1 MPVLS
6 DDVVVG
12 IHFPSNRA
20 AVGFICPLNLAS
32 NMRQLLVLLTVAMLA
47 LSVSGAGESGVNEST
62 STEGTQIAYI
72 SHASLVQEGGVFDMY
87 VTVNQGSNVTSIQWI
102 TQICINS
109 GVCYPPEINDMEPV
123 DNDTYTATVDID
135 PTAAY
140 INWKFVLHSEDDS
153 ESTVPETGFGW
164 KVWSECWYDNETWG
178 GPSTDCQGIESVGS
192 LLPGFA
198 APAAAAAIGMAALMA
213 RRD

>member
-47 LSVSGAGESGVNEST
+47 ASFSAVAESGVNEST

-109 GVCYPPEINDMEPV
+109 GVCYSPEINDMEPV

-135 PTAAY
+135 PTASY

-164 KVWSECWYDNETWG
+164 KVWSDCWYDNETWG
-178 GPSTDCQGIESVGS
+178 GP
-192 LLPGFA
+192 
-198 APAAAAAIGMAALMA
+198 
-213 RRD
+213 

>member
-1 MPVLS
+1 MRPVRTIDKQVES
-6 DDVVVG
+6 VV
-12 IHFPSNRA
+12 NRA

-72 SHASLVQEGGVFDMY
+72 NHASLVQEGGVFDMY
-87 VTVNQGSNVTSIQWI
+87 VTVNSGSNVTSIQWI

-109 GVCYPPEINDMEPV
+109 GVCYPPEINDMEAV

-135 PTAAY
+135 YTASY
-140 INWKFVLHSEDDS
+140 INWKYILHSEDDS
-153 ESTVPETGFGW
+153 QASVPESGFGW
-164 KVWSECWYDNETWG
+164 KVWSDCWYDNETWG
-178 GPSTDCQGIESVGS
+178 GPSTDCQGVEGVGS

>member
-1 MPVLS
+1 MSPVRTMDKQVES
-6 DDVVVG
+6 AV
-12 IHFPSNRA
+12 NRA

-72 SHASLVQEGGVFDMY
+72 NHASLVQEGGVFDMY
-87 VTVNQGSNVTSIQWI
+87 VTVNSGSNVTSIQWI

-109 GVCYPPEINDMEPV
+109 GVCYPPEINDMEAV

-135 PTAAY
+135 YTASY
-140 INWKFVLHSEDDS
+140 INWKYILHSEDDS
-153 ESTVPETGFGW
+153 QASVPESGFGW
-164 KVWSECWYDNETWG
+164 KVWSDCWYDNETWG
-178 GPSTDCQGIESVGS
+178 GPSTDCQGVEGVGS

>member
-1 MPVLS
+1 MSPVWTMDKQVES
-6 DDVVVG
+6 AV
-12 IHFPSNRA
+12 NRA

-72 SHASLVQEGGVFDMY
+72 NHASLVQEGGVFDMY
-87 VTVNQGSNVTSIQWI
+87 VTVNSGSNVTSIQWI

-109 GVCYPPEINDMEPV
+109 GVCYPPEINDMEAV

-135 PTAAY
+135 YTASY
-140 INWKFVLHSEDDS
+140 INWKYILHSEDDS
-153 ESTVPETGFGW
+153 QASVPESGFGW
-164 KVWSECWYDNETWG
+164 KVWSDCWYDNETWG
-178 GPSTDCQGIESVGS
+178 GPSTDCQGVEGVGS

>member
-47 LSVSGAGESGVNEST
+47 ASFSAVAESGVNEST

-72 SHASLVQEGGVFDMY
+72 SHASLVQEGGVFE
-87 VTVNQGSNVTSIQWI
+87 SHL
-102 TQICINS
+102 IN
-109 GVCYPPEINDMEPV
+109 Y
-123 DNDTYTATVDID
+123 
-135 PTAAY
+135 
-140 INWKFVLHSEDDS
+140 
-153 ESTVPETGFGW
+153 
-164 KVWSECWYDNETWG
+164 
-178 GPSTDCQGIESVGS
+178 
-192 LLPGFA
+192 
-198 APAAAAAIGMAALMA
+198 
-213 RRD
+213 

>member
-1 MPVLS
+1 MDKQVES
-6 DDVVVG
+6 VV
-12 IHFPSNRA
+12 SRA

-72 SHASLVQEGGVFDMY
+72 NHASLVQEGGVFDMY
-87 VTVNQGSNVTSIQWI
+87 VTVNSGSNVTSIQWI

-109 GVCYPPEINDMEPV
+109 GVCYPPEINDMEAV

-135 PTAAY
+135 HTASY
-140 INWKFVLHSEDDS
+140 INWKYILHSEDDS
-153 ESTVPETGFGW
+153 QASVPESGFGW
-164 KVWSECWYDNETWG
+164 KVWSDCWYDNETWG
-178 GPSTDCQGIESVGS
+178 GPSTDCQGVEGVGS

>member
-1 MPVLS
+1 MDKQVES
-6 DDVVVG
+6 AV
-12 IHFPSNRA
+12 NRA

-72 SHASLVQEGGVFDMY
+72 NHASLVQEGGVFDMY
-87 VTVNQGSNVTSIQWI
+87 VTVNSGSNVTSIQWI

-109 GVCYPPEINDMEPV
+109 GVCYPPEINDMEAV

-135 PTAAY
+135 HTASY
-140 INWKFVLHSEDDS
+140 INWKYILHSEDDS
-153 ESTVPETGFGW
+153 QASVPESGFGW
-164 KVWSECWYDNETWG
+164 KVWSDCWYDNETWG
-178 GPSTDCQGIESVGS
+178 GPSTDCQGVEGVGS
-192 LLPGFA
+192 LLPGFV
-198 APAAAAAIGMAALMA
+198 APAAATAIGMAALMA

>member
-1 MPVLS
+1 MDKQVES
-6 DDVVVG
+6 VV
-12 IHFPSNRA
+12 SRT

-47 LSVSGAGESGVNEST
+47 LSVSAAGESGVNEST

-72 SHASLVQEGGVFDMY
+72 NHASLVQEGGVFDMY
-87 VTVNQGSNVTSIQWI
+87 VTVNSGSNVTSVQWI
-102 TQICINS
+102 TQICINT
-109 GVCYPPEINDMEPV
+109 GVCYPPEINDMEAV

-135 PTAAY
+135 HTASY
-140 INWKFVLHSEDDS
+140 INWKYILHSEDDS
-153 ESTVPETGFGW
+153 QASVPESGFGW
-164 KVWSECWYDNETWG
+164 KVWSDCWYDNETWG
-178 GPSTDCQGIESVGS
+178 GPSTDCQGVEGVGS
-192 LLPGFA
+192 LLPGFV

>member
-1 MPVLS
+1 MRPVRS
-6 DDVVVG
+6 IDKQVESAV
-12 IHFPSNRA
+12 NRA

-72 SHASLVQEGGVFDMY
+72 NHASLVQEGGVFDMY
-87 VTVNQGSNVTSIQWI
+87 VTVNSGSNVTSIQWI

-109 GVCYPPEINDMEPV
+109 GVCYPPEINDMEAV

-135 PTAAY
+135 HTASY
-140 INWKFVLHSEDDS
+140 INWKYILHSEDDS
-153 ESTVPETGFGW
+153 QASVPESGFGW
-164 KVWSECWYDNETWG
+164 KVWSDCWYDNETWG
-178 GPSTDCQGIESVGS
+178 GPSTDCQGVEGVGS

>member
-1 MPVLS
+1 
-6 DDVVVG
+6 
-12 IHFPSNRA
+12 
-20 AVGFICPLNLAS
+20 
-32 NMRQLLVLLTVAMLA
+32 MRQLLVLLTVAMLA
-47 LSVSGAGESGVNEST
+47 LSVSGSGESGVNEST

-109 GVCYPPEINDMEPV
+109 GVCYPPEINDMAPV

-135 PTAAY
+135 PAASY

-178 GPSTDCQGIESVGS
+178 GPSTDCQGVEGVGS

>member
-1 MPVLS
+1 
-6 DDVVVG
+6 
-12 IHFPSNRA
+12 
-20 AVGFICPLNLAS
+20 
-32 NMRQLLVLLTVAMLA
+32 MRQLLVLLTVAMLA

-72 SHASLVQEGGVFDMY
+72 NHASLVQEGGVFDMY

-109 GVCYPPEINDMEPV
+109 GVCYPPEINDMEAV

-135 PTAAY
+135 YTASY
-140 INWKFVLHSEDDS
+140 INWKYILHSEDDS
-153 ESTVPETGFGW
+153 QASVPESGFGW
-164 KVWSECWYDNETWG
+164 KVWSDCWYDNETWG
-178 GPSTDCQGIESVGS
+178 GPSTDCQGVEGVGS
-192 LLPGFA
+192 LLPGFV

>member
-1 MPVLS
+1 MDKQVES
-6 DDVVVG
+6 AV
-12 IHFPSNRA
+12 NRA

-72 SHASLVQEGGVFDMY
+72 NHASLVQEGGVFDMY
-87 VTVNQGSNVTSIQWI
+87 VTVNSGSNVTSIQWI

-109 GVCYPPEINDMEPV
+109 GVCYPPEINDMEAV

-135 PTAAY
+135 YTASY
-140 INWKFVLHSEDDS
+140 INWKYILHSEDDS
-153 ESTVPETGFGW
+153 QASVPESGFGW
-164 KVWSECWYDNETWG
+164 KVWSDCWYDNETWG
-178 GPSTDCQGIESVGS
+178 GPSTDCQGVEGVGS
-192 LLPGFA
+192 LLPGFV

>member
-1 MPVLS
+1 MDKQVES
-6 DDVVVG
+6 AV
-12 IHFPSNRA
+12 NRA

-72 SHASLVQEGGVFDMY
+72 NHASLVQEGGVFDMY
-87 VTVNQGSNVTSIQWI
+87 VTVNSGSNVTSIQWI

-109 GVCYPPEINDMEPV
+109 GVCYPPEINDMEAV

-135 PTAAY
+135 YTASY
-140 INWKFVLHSEDDS
+140 INWKYILHSEDDS
-153 ESTVPETGFGW
+153 QASVPESGFGW
-164 KVWSECWYDNETWG
+164 KVWSDCWYDNETWG
-178 GPSTDCQGIESVGS
+178 GPSTDCQGVEGVGS

>member
-1 MPVLS
+1 MDKQVES
-6 DDVVVG
+6 VV
-12 IHFPSNRA
+12 SRA
-20 AVGFICPLNLAS
+20 AVDFICPLNLAS

-47 LSVSGAGESGVNEST
+47 LSVSAAGESGVNEST

-72 SHASLVQEGGVFDMY
+72 NHASLVQEGGVFDMY
-87 VTVNQGSNVTSIQWI
+87 VTVNSGSNVTSIQWI

-109 GVCYPPEINDMEPV
+109 GVCYPPEINDMEAV

-135 PTAAY
+135 YTASY
-140 INWKFVLHSEDDS
+140 INWKYILHSEDDS
-153 ESTVPETGFGW
+153 QASVPESGFGW

-178 GPSTDCQGIESVGS
+178 GPSTDCQGVEGVGS